1 MQLPHSR
8 GGRIDPMVPSYV
20 CDVARRDVLRAGLYA
35 GGLVALG
42 VPLFTPRPARAK
54 EAAASGRI
62 LVVVEL
68 SGANDGLNTVVPFRD
83 DGYYKARPKLAIR
96 PEKLRKIDGDFGF
109 QPTMAG
115 FERLYKDGQL
125 AIVHGAGYDQPSFS
139 HFSSMAY
146 WHTGVPNSGSA
157 YGWLGRLADAM
168 DPAGTADY
176 LVNIDSHQSLAV
188 RARNHVPLV
197 FDDPEKFG
205 RTAQFDEV
213 GALKSIAGA
222 ARATNPAQRFLFDVA
237 YSAQNAEPHLRQA
250 CADYHSPIDYG
261 LVRFGLER
269 VAALIAAA
277 FPTRIYYVAMRNN
290 AFDTHV
296 YQADTHARLWTY
308 TSDHVAAFLKD
319 MDRIGRADDVT
330 VMVFSEF
337 GRRVAENANLG
348 TDHGTAGPVFIAG
361 KPVQG
366 GHYGAMPSLVD
377 LDDGNMRHTTDFRR
391 VYATLIRKWMNY
403 PNVSEVL
410 KQDFNVLEVFG

>member
-1 MQLPHSR
+1 MFR
-8 GGRIDPMVPSYV
+8 IRAMEGIDPMAPSYI
-20 CDVARRDVLRAGLYA
+20 CDVGRRDVLRAGLYA

-42 VPLFTPRPARAK
+42 VPLATGRPAQAS

-83 DGYYKARPKLAIR
+83 DAYYKARPKLGIR
-96 PEKLRKIDGDFGF
+96 PDKLRKIDQDFGF
-109 QPTMAG
+109 QFTMAG
-115 FERLYKDGQL
+115 FERLYKDGRL

-146 WHTGVPNSGSA
+146 WHTGAPNSGSA
-157 YGWLGRLADAM
+157 YGWLGRLADGM
-168 DPAGTADY
+168 DPGGTADY

-205 RTAQFDEV
+205 RAAVFDE
-213 GALKSIAGA
+213 GSALKSIAA
-222 ARATNPAQRFLFDVA
+222 AGHARNPAQRFLFDVA
-237 YSAQNAEPHLRQA
+237 RSAQNAEPHLRQA
-250 CADYHSPIDYG
+250 CAEYRSPIDYG

-269 VAALIAAA
+269 VAALISAA
-277 FPTRIYYVAMRNN
+277 FPTRIYYVAFRNN

-361 KPVQG
+361 KPVHG
-366 GHYGAMPSLVD
+366 GHYGKMPSLVD

-391 VYATLIRKWMNY
+391 VYATLIREWMNY
-403 PNVSEVL
+403 PDVGEVL
-410 KQDFNVLEVFG
+410 NQNFETLKVFG